1 MVQPRQILVTAQTE
15 VVLIGLVS
23 VVAFLQVASI
33 VFPADYWLTVA
44 LILAA
49 VFVNWRLNNRPIHT
63 AVNRLRQMSR
73 RPISWLFGAVLLIYS
88 TYRSTNIDSGM
99 YHLPSIRW
107 YERYPAIPG
116 LGNLHG
122 RLAFNS
128 SFFVVSAAFGFTD
141 VVGQTLVALNGF
153 MLLLFGLYVLRSIE
167 KKELTSDLKV
177 LHVLLL
183 GLVLYYLIRQVSSPT
198 PDVWG
203 TILPLFVFLLWL
215 DDSPGPVT
223 NRLLLLMALLLAG
236 LTIKLATIPMLL
248 FVPLIAY
255 KNRRDLRMAHIW
267 GMVALG
273 FVLIGPWVIRNSILS
288 GYLIYPL
295 PTLDVLPVDWKI
307 PLANVRL
314 EQDIVTFCARF
325 RLFESYLDPS
335 MLDWSTSRWVRWWLH
350 TREFYWLSRPLFGLA
365 VLSPLLLGVL
375 WVRDRPQLRRLLPV
389 YSVALAGFVFW
400 FFKAPEFRFGYPFV
414 WLVAVL
420 PAAFLLRKIPAL
432 VIGTWPIAAALGI
445 LLVYFVGQRLILEQF
460 PIHKYLLLP
469 QVVSYRDDARRA
481 DQYKPHRT
489 RSGLVVLVPMPVP
502 YQQNCFDIEQLCSPY
517 FFDDLEMRG
526 ATIEAGFRRRS
537 MLQTHSLPHTL
548 SPHEIKHHH
557 PRL

>member
-1 MVQPRQILVTAQTE
+1 MLSTLLTWLLIYGITSVLGAGVIHLVQPRQLLVTAQTE

-23 VVAFLQVASI
+23 VVAFLQAASI
-33 VFPADYWLTVA
+33 VLPADYWLTVA
-44 LILAA
+44 LVLAA
-49 VFVNWRLNNRPIHT
+49 VCINWRLNNQPIHT

-73 RPISWLFGAVLLIYS
+73 RPINWLLGAVLLVYS

-128 SFFVVSAAFGFTD
+128 SFFVASAAFGFTD

-167 KKELTSDLKV
+167 KKELTPHLKV

-223 NRLLLLMALLLAG
+223 NRLLLLMALLFTG
-236 LTIKLATIPMLL
+236 LTIKLATVPMLL
-248 FVPLIAY
+248 FVPFIAY

-267 GMVALG
+267 GVVALG
-273 FVLIGPWVIRNSILS
+273 FVLIGPWVIRNGILS

-325 RLFESYLDPS
+325 RVFESYLDPS
-335 MLDWSTSRWVRWWLH
+335 MLNWPTSRWVRWWLR

-365 VLSPLLLGVL
+365 VLSPLLLGIL

-420 PAAFLLRKIPAL
+420 PAAFLL
-432 VIGTWPIAAALGI
+432 VI
-445 LLVYFVGQRLILEQF
+445 
-460 PIHKYLLLP
+460 
-469 QVVSYRDDARRA
+469 SYRDEATRA
-481 DQYKPHRT
+481 DQYEPHRT
-489 RSGLVVLVPMPVP
+489 RSGLVVLVPTPVP
-502 YQQNCFDIEQLCSPY
+502 YQQSCFDIEQLCSPY
-517 FFDDLEMRG
+517 FFNDLEMRG

-548 SPHEIKHHH
+548 YPHEIKHHYS
-557 PRL
+557 RF